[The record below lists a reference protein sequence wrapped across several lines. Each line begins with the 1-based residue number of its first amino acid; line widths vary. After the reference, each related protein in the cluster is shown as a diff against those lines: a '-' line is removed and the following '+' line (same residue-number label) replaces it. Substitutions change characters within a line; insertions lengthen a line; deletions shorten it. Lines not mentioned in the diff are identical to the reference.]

1 MMTATGPTAAAVG
14 RQRNRKIMQNSWV
27 VTDIGAAMQH
37 WVRTAGIGPFFVV
50 KGLTLDDQCYRGKPA
65 AKSIEVTFAL
75 AQAGDIQIELVEQHN
90 DVKSAYRDLIAAGRS
105 GFHHMALY
113 SDDYDA
119 DLADYTRAGFEVAF
133 SGAFAGKRF
142 CYVDTSASIGCM
154 MELIEASDAQAG
166 FFSKIIAAAIDWDGS
181 DPIRPAF

>member
-1 MMTATGPTAAAVG
+1 MTAKLASASAPA
-14 RQRNRKIMQNSWV
+14 RRRNRKIMQNSWV
-27 VTDIGAAMQH
+27 VTDIDAAMRH
-37 WVRTAGIGPFFVV
+37 WVRTTGIGPFLVV

-65 AKSIEVTFAL
+65 AASIEVTFAL
-75 AQAGDIQIELVEQHN
+75 AQAGDIQIELVAQHN
-90 DVKSAYRDLIAAGRS
+90 EVKSAYRDLIPAGQS

-113 SDDYDA
+113 SHDYDA

-133 SGAFAGKRF
+133 SGAFAGKRS
-142 CYVDTSASIGCM
+142 CYVDTSPSIGYM

-166 FFSKIIAAAIDWDGS
+166 FFAKIIDAAKDWDGT